1 MKVPRMSHAV
11 HSKTCR
17 PWETLLGVPETGQ
30 HVAELYTDRAFLVD
44 TVCRYAGEGLR
55 RGEAVLLVMTADHGA
70 ATMRRLGQEGFNLA
84 SLVRH
89 GQLTA
94 LGAAE
99 TLSRLLENGMPD
111 GRRFDAMIGGRVT
124 AAEAAGYPTVRAFG
138 EMVDLLRHTSMAAC
152 LRLEALWSELVAARG
167 IALLCGYSLDVFDPE
182 IYEGLVQ
189 QVAAA
194 HSHLVPAPDYAR
206 LEYAVQHAY
215 ADVFGS
221 ETDWRFLRRAFLGHY
236 TRPAAMPDAHAAILA
251 AREFVP
257 ATTPALLE
265 RARHHYRVGPAA
277 AA

>member
-1 MKVPRMSHAV
+1 MSHAP
-11 HSKTCR
+11 HSGTCR
-17 PWETLLGVPETGQ
+17 PWETLLGAPEAGQ

-44 TVCRYAGEGLR
+44 TVSRYAGEALR

-70 ATMRRLGQEGFNLA
+70 ATVRRLGRAGFDVA

-89 GQLTA
+89 GELTV
-94 LGAAE
+94 LGAAH
-99 TLSRLLENGMPD
+99 TLSQILEGGMPD
-111 GRRFDAMIGGRVT
+111 ARRFDAMIGEVVA

-138 EMVDLLRHTSMAAC
+138 EMVDLLRHTSMTAC
-152 LRLEALWSELVAARG
+152 LRLEALWNELVAARG
-167 IALLCGYSLDVFDPE
+167 VALLCGYSLDVFDPQ

-189 QVAAA
+189 QVAVA

-206 LEYAVQHAY
+206 LDHAVECAY

-221 ETDWRFLRRAFLGHY
+221 ETDGRFLRRAFLGHY
-236 TRPAAMPDAHAAILA
+236 TRPTAMPDAHAAILA

-257 ATTPALLE
+257 AATTTALLE
-265 RARHHYRVGPAA
+265 RARYHYRTGPAA